1 MKNILNSIW
10 KDFQM
15 LFSKD
20 GRTAIVKANQQKH
33 FGYSLLIGLVSLPV
47 FVYFNQFMLND
58 DDQTMDF
65 IFGVFMSGALT
76 WLVNATREEILDRRY
91 KRKTGDLRGI
101 FDWRDVRF
109 GWYGGLVAGIIVM
122 AVLQLN
128 F

>member
-10 KDFQM
+10 YDLQM
-15 LFSKD
+15 PFSSK
-20 GRTAIVKANQQKH
+20 GRAAIVKANQQKH
-33 FGYSLLIGLVSLPV
+33 FGLSILIGIACLPV
-47 FVYFNQFMLND
+47 FVYFNEFMLND

-65 IFGVFMSGALT
+65 VFGVFMSGALT

-91 KRKTGDLRGI
+91 KRKTCDRKGI

-122 AVLQLN
+122 AILQIR